1 MILGKFMQIRMR
13 KEIYKFDNFFAFMN
27 IFIQLVEIDFAK
39 MFSTST
45 GMCVMVY
52 PGNAKPQ

>member
-1 MILGKFMQIRMR
+1 MQIRMR